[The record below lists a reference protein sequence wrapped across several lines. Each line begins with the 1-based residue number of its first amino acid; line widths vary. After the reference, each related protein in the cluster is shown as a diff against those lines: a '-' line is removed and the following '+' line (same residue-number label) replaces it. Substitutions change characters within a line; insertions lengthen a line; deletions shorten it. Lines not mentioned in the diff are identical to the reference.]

1 MYRPSTD
8 LAPLLSEALW
18 RLKNAESVQGIV
30 SNPQSLNASGAESTD
45 AQINTSLGHINQLIL
60 AQINTFL
67 EQDSKA
73 PFEHDQI
80 DLEDV
85 IKHINPQ
92 LWNAVCILTRSIS
105 ELRGSSKVND
115 SSSPAWKK
123 EDSASLCAM
132 RNHVLH

>member
-18 RLKNAESVQGIV
+18 RLKNPESVPGIFN
-30 SNPQSLNASGAESTD
+30 NPQSLNASDGAESDD
-45 AQINTSLGHINQLIL
+45 AQINTSLGYVNQLIL

-67 EQDSKA
+67 EQDSTA

-80 DLEDV
+80 DLDDV
-85 IKHINPQ
+85 IEHINPQ
-92 LWNAVCILTRSIS
+92 LWNAVCLLTRSIS
-105 ELRGSSKVND
+105 ELRGCSKVND

-123 EDSASLCAM
+123 GFGICLCYA
-132 RNHVLH
+132 